1 MVRVFGNHK
10 RRTLEVRKY
19 ATEKLLERLR
29 KCWKPCKR
37 ETSARRVT
45 IFTNTLLGYYQVYPR
60 EKLILSWYII
70 SFSLTF
76 FLAQISFTTAYICT
90 IHLGFVAMLLSSA
103 STFSNDVWLLF
114 SVITLSIVENAPT
127 YWTFLITYRPCTF
140 IATRSWGWNNDE
152 INIQR
157 LRPTEMKIRLIIS
170 VKRKYIPGVCF
181 FFFTQ
186 YFCNTSVKTVTA

>member
-1 MVRVFGNHK
+1 MQV
-10 RRTLEVRKY
+10 

-60 EKLILSWYII
+60 EKLILSWYIT

-76 FLAQISFTTAYICT
+76 IAQISFTTEYIFT

-103 STFSNDVWLLF
+103 SMFSNEIWWLY

-127 YWTFLITYRPCTF
+127 YWTFLITYRLCTF
-140 IATRSWGWNNDE
+140 IATRSWGWNNEE

-157 LRPTEMKIRLIIS
+157 SRPTEMKIRSII
-170 VKRKYIPGVCF
+170 
-181 FFFTQ
+181 
-186 YFCNTSVKTVTA
+186 